1 VLQVLHNMH
10 QLATNLATMKKLTPR
25 QRMFVQEYLVD
36 LNATQAAARA
46 GYSKKTA
53 RSQGQRLLTN
63 ADIAAAIAK
72 AQAARAE
79 RLEITA
85 DRVTQEVALLAF
97 FDPDKVYELNEGG
110 ELTLKSFEDMGFWR
124 RAIAEIKES
133 RVIKGGAE
141 GGDDSILSDK
151 RMVKFHDKS
160 SNLRTLCEYLG
171 ILKNQPPALP
181 QNLTVIIERR
191 IPQSKEK
198 K

>member
-1 VLQVLHNMH
+1 
-10 QLATNLATMKKLTPR
+10 MKKLTPR
-25 QRMFVQEYLVD
+25 QRLFVHEYLVD
-36 LNATQAAARA
+36 LNATRAASRA
-46 GYSKKTA
+46 GYSRKTA
-53 RSQGQRLLTN
+53 PEQGARLLKN
-63 ADIAAAIAK
+63 VKVAAIISRAQTKRAK
-72 AQAARAE
+72 

-141 GGDDSILSDK
+141 GGEDSILYDK

-171 ILKNQPPALP
+171 ILKNQQPALP
-181 QNLTVIIERR
+181 PNLTVIIERR
-191 IPQSKEK
+191 IPQPKEK